1 MPVASDST
9 AVAVFLYEQCCCCL
23 TKKICLV
30 IVFVTSKIYNLQCCV
45 YMLWESYQAK
55 DQYIQ
60 TKKKLR
66 KPLRIIHWPRFFLL
80 PYKTKK
86 TPTTKKGCC
95 FLWALY
101 TTTHDHTWTWGGNL
115 FWCGD
120 LFFKSDWFWLFKW
133 TRHKNVKNLEWNFIF
148 M

>member
-23 TKKICLV
+23 TKKFCLV

-80 PYKTKK
+80 LPYKTKK
-86 TPTTKKGCC
+86 TPTTKKKAAVFCEHSTLPPTIIHELEGVTYSDVVIC
-95 FLWALY
+95 FSKVIDFGFLSG
-101 TTTHDHTWTWGGNL
+101 HVI
-115 FWCGD
+115 
-120 LFFKSDWFWLFKW
+120 K
-133 TRHKNVKNLEWNFIF
+133 

>member
-9 AVAVFLYEQCCCCL
+9 VVAVFLYEQCAAVVWR
-23 TKKICLV
+23 KKICLV

-60 TKKKLR
+60 TKKNYYENPWEKYIDLDFSYYFHTRPR
-66 KPLRIIHWPRFFLL
+66 KPQQQKKAAVFCEHSTLPPTIIHELEGVTYFDVVICFSKVIDFGFLSGHL
-80 PYKTKK
+80 IK
-86 TPTTKKGCC
+86 
-95 FLWALY
+95 
-101 TTTHDHTWTWGGNL
+101 
-115 FWCGD
+115 
-120 LFFKSDWFWLFKW
+120 
-133 TRHKNVKNLEWNFIF
+133 

>member
-1 MPVASDST
+1 MPLYVASDST
-9 AVAVFLYEQCCCCL
+9 VVAVFLYEQCCCRL
-23 TKKICLV
+23 TKKFCLV

-80 PYKTKK
+80 LPYKTKK
-86 TPTTKKGCC
+86 TPTKKGCC

-101 TTTHDHTWTWGGNL
+101 TTTHDHTWTWGGNSDVVIFL
-115 FWCGD
+115 
-120 LFFKSDWFWLFKW
+120 FKSDLFWLLRW
-133 TRHKNVKNLEWNFIF
+133 SCHKIVSNLELIF
-148 M
+148 Y